1 MRNPPLIFND
11 MKPIQSTTH
20 KNLGLIL
27 DNRLSFEE
35 YLTAVGAKVKKTM
48 ALLRKLQR
56 ILQITHLD
64 CYIQRFYLSLS

>member
-1 MRNPPLIFND
+1 

-35 YLTAVGAKVKKTM
+35 YLTAMEAKIKKTI
-48 ALLRKLQR
+48 ALLRKLQH
-56 ILQITHLD
+56 ILQTKHLD
-64 CYIQRFYLSLS
+64 CYIQRFYLSQS

>member
-1 MRNPPLIFND
+1 

-27 DNRLSFEE
+27 DNRSSFEE